1 MAILTTGNSYSD
13 GNQITSSN
21 LNAIVNSATF
31 SDPVDTSSG
40 LNLTS
45 DSPPKIAI
53 NTSLSN
59 KVLTGGS
66 LNNCPI
72 GAATPSTGV
81 FTTLTATGN
90 LDIDGVA
97 NLDAVDI
104 DGAVQLDSTL
114 TVGVNDTGYDVKF
127 FGATSGAYM
136 LWDESQDDLILGG
149 AARLGIG
156 TTSPAVALDVVG
168 AGTITAGLNIGIDN
182 ATAGS
187 INVFGGANSAA
198 EGGEIK
204 LYNHADADGSYD
216 FWRLD
221 SDTNGFFRLGRA
233 GQTDLTIDHD
243 GYVGIGTSN
252 ADKALVVAGVGA
264 EIVIDD
270 TDTTDTPRLRFRE
283 SGATAASISTDAS
296 NLIFDTGTTERVRID
311 SSGNVGIGKTPSTTL
326 DVNGTA
332 TVSGDTV
339 LNSDLEINVSGAS
352 NSSKAIVINSSGTNF
367 ESDAGL
373 IQGTHAGSGSLTGG
387 YWLKF
392 NANSADKFTVKGNG
406 DTAIAGNIDVD
417 GTANLDAV
425 DIDGAVQIDSTLTVG
440 VDDTGHDVKFFGA
453 TSGSYMLW
461 DESTDD
467 LILGGAAQIGVGIT
481 SPQAPIHTVGDSAFA
496 EAAIFANNGSASS
509 WARADWSNDQAS
521 GTGIV
526 YRDNS
531 GNFVFRNDNS
541 SGSAMTSIIMAGGS
555 TAGNIAFYKDS
566 SNEIARFDSDGKLGI
581 NNSGPSVRLEIGDG
595 AGTSDHVYHNKSGSG
610 AFPGI
615 TDTTSHGIMLES
627 QGANGSTLHV
637 SRTNSAAGNFSRQ
650 GTGDVVTF
658 HNTSSSVT
666 EAGSIEITGATSV
679 AYQTS
684 SDYRLKEN
692 LVSISDGID
701 RVKQLKPLK
710 FNFIN
715 EPRIVDGFLA
725 HEVSDIVPEAIGGE
739 KDAMKDQEYEVSPAV
754 YNEEGELVTEAV
766 IGTRSVPDYQGID
779 QSKLVPLLTAA
790 LQEAVAKIEALE
802 ARVESL
808 EG

>member
-90 LDIDGVA
+90 LDIDGIA

-114 TVGVNDTGYDVKF
+114 TVGVNGTGYDVKF
-127 FGATSGAYM
+127 FGATSGAYIQFDASADK
-136 LWDESQDDLILGG
+136 LLTAGG
-149 AARLGIG
+149 ATVDIVKDKLLIGGTAVTTTAAELNVLDGVTAGTVTASKGIVVDSNKDIASFRNITLTGELDAGSLDVSGDIDVDG
-156 TTSPAVALDVVG
+156 TTNLDAVDIDGAVDMASTLTVSGDVTVD
-168 AGTITAGLNIGIDN
+168 TTTLK
-182 ATAGS
+182 
-187 INVFGGANSAA
+187 V
-198 EGGEIK
+198 
-204 LYNHADADGSYD
+204 
-216 FWRLD
+216 D
-221 SDTNGFFRLGRA
+221 SSNNR
-233 GQTDLTIDHD
+233 
-243 GYVGIGTSN
+243 VGIGTASPS
-252 ADKALVVAGVGA
+252 KSLVVNENDSECVIVVNSSDSGTAGIYFGDQSD
-264 EIVIDD
+264 EIVGGVVFDN
-270 TDTTDTPRLRFRE
+270 
-283 SGATAASISTDAS
+283 STDKLELRSS
-296 NLIFDTGTTERVRID
+296 NNNTAVTIDNSER
-311 SSGNVGIGKTPSTTL
+311 VGIGTASPSTTL

-352 NSSKAIVINSSGTNF
+352 NSSKGIVVNSSGTNF

-406 DTAIAGNIDVD
+406 DT
-417 GTANLDAV
+417 
-425 DIDGAVQIDSTLTVG
+425 DISGELTVKG
-440 VDDTGHDVKFFGA
+440 GG
-453 TSGSYMLW
+453 SGSIVVN
-461 DESTDD
+461 DEDSSLCPTMTFLRNGAGTTTNDF
-467 LILGGAAQIGVGIT
+467 IKFENSAGEVGSINATGGGY
-481 SPQAPIHTVGDSAFA
+481 F
-496 EAAIFANNGSASS
+496 
-509 WARADWSNDQAS
+509 
-521 GTGIV
+521 
-526 YRDNS
+526 S
-531 GNFVFRNDNS
+531 GNV
-541 SGSAMTSIIMAGGS
+541 G
-555 TAGNIAFYKDS
+555 
-566 SNEIARFDSDGKLGI
+566 L

-595 AGTSDHVYHNKSGSG
+595 TGTSDHVYHNKSGSG

-615 TDTTSHGIMLES
+615 TNTTSHGIMLES

-679 AYQTS
+679 LYQTS

-802 ARVESL
+802 ARVQTL